1 MKNTAIFGLGI
12 TVITL
17 VLNRKLQSPS
27 NARHLAGVV
36 MGVVVMYKLAV
47 PAQRLAFSGR
57 WNGRCMA
64 MS

>member
-36 MGVVVMYKLAV
+36 MGVVIDTIAGVVMGVVIDTILK
-47 PAQRLAFSGR
+47 F
-57 WNGRCMA
+57 
-64 MS
+64 